1 MLTQRC
7 GERYVPNCTIGLYEL
22 YELLTR
28 ADADEINNLRQEKV
42 ATRPGGWTG
51 MGKWRHLTLALS
63 TSDLIA
69 GPPWFA
75 WLCFLSFYAGYSG
88 HISMHCIQKLTFF

>member
-7 GERYVPNCTIGLYEL
+7 GERYQTVQLDRSQL

-28 ADADEINNLRQEKV
+28 ADEDEINNLRQEKV

>member
-1 MLTQRC
+1 MVLFQVGTHCTQLDR
-7 GERYVPNCTIGLYEL
+7 TQW

-63 TSDLIA
+63 TSDLEV
-69 GPPWFA
+69 GTE
-75 WLCFLSFYAGYSG
+75 
-88 HISMHCIQKLTFF
+88 H

>member
-7 GERYVPNCTIGLYEL
+7 GERYQTVQLDRTQW

-28 ADADEINNLRQEKV
+28 ADEDEINNLRQEKV